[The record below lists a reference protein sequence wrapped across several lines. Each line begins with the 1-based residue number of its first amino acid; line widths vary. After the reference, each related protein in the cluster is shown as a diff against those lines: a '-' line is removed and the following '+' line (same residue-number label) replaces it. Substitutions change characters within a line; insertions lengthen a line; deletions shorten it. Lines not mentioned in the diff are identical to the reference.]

1 MEAKQVQ
8 YKKTG
13 LLAIKIDPG
22 LNRKLIAVLQLIPKC
37 KRHPAGYWTCPLSY
51 KNVEVL
57 DKHKVKLCPKLQE
70 YLFGKPKEVKLA
82 KVKIK
87 GLKGKLRPYQ
97 NQGVSFLETMGGKG
111 LIADE
116 MGLGKEQPLYCKIL
130 TPSGWKRMGLIQVGD
145 FVIGSDGKP
154 TRVTGVYP
162 QGEKE
167 AYEVLFTDGS
177 RTECGLDHLW
187 NVRDVN
193 RRYKRLPFVTKTTK
207 ELLERGLQ
215 YPHGGNKWDIPL
227 PKAIKFS
234 KKEYKIHPYLLGVLL
249 GDGYLAG
256 TSIEFSNPDRD
267 NDITERIKTYFI
279 PQGCQFKKDN
289 REQHCSQHRII
300 RKEGKES
307 PILTEIRRLKLAV
320 TSKDKFIPRLY
331 KIGSVRQRLE
341 LLKGLMDTDGTVTS
355 KGVAIFCTTSP
366 KLANDVVEI
375 VRSLGGVSYVKEYAS
390 EFRVPMFLDYCPFYT
405 QRKRKAWKQTIKQ
418 IGNSHGR
425 RGKFI
430 KEINYVGKTKQQCI
444 SVSNADGLYI
454 TDDYVVTHNTIQ
466 AIAYMQLHPELRPA
480 IVIVPGCVKYK
491 WEREIIKWMGKPGQI
506 QILQGQTADEKITG
520 DIIIANYDILHYWRT
535 KLYKAGFK
543 TVIIDEVQYIK
554 NNTAKR
560 TNVVIRLGKKAKA
573 VIGLSGTPIEN
584 RPIELYNFIRICKP
598 KLFKDRFS
606 FGLEYCGAYN
616 GQYGWNFN
624 GASNTIKLNKLLR
637 EHIMIRR
644 LKKDV
649 LKELPEIQYNVIPLS
664 LSNAKD
670 YDRAKTDFIEFV
682 KETKGIK
689 AASAA
694 ERAQT
699 LAQLAELKKLAAIG
713 KYQEAIQW
721 IDDFLE
727 TGQKL
732 VVAYWHKEIGNMFM
746 SKYGTMAVKIDGS
759 VSNKDKIAQ
768 KFQTNK
774 KIKIAFVNMKAG
786 GVGLDL
792 FAASNIVIFEY
803 PWSPSLIAQVIAR
816 IHRIGQTSNK
826 VSAHYMVGIDS
837 IDDKLVQ
844 ILDKKQNIITQ
855 VMDGKNVDEEYLI
868 SELIDNIMN

>member
-70 YLFGKPKEVKLA
+70 YLFGKPKEVKLQ

-116 MGLGKEQPLYCKIL
+116 MGLGK
-130 TPSGWKRMGLIQVGD
+130 
-145 FVIGSDGKP
+145 
-154 TRVTGVYP
+154 
-162 QGEKE
+162 
-167 AYEVLFTDGS
+167 
-177 RTECGLDHLW
+177 
-187 NVRDVN
+187 
-193 RRYKRLPFVTKTTK
+193 
-207 ELLERGLQ
+207 
-215 YPHGGNKWDIPL
+215 
-227 PKAIKFS
+227 
-234 KKEYKIHPYLLGVLL
+234 
-249 GDGYLAG
+249 
-256 TSIEFSNPDRD
+256 
-267 NDITERIKTYFI
+267 
-279 PQGCQFKKDN
+279 
-289 REQHCSQHRII
+289 
-300 RKEGKES
+300 
-307 PILTEIRRLKLAV
+307 
-320 TSKDKFIPRLY
+320 
-331 KIGSVRQRLE
+331 
-341 LLKGLMDTDGTVTS
+341 
-355 KGVAIFCTTSP
+355 
-366 KLANDVVEI
+366 
-375 VRSLGGVSYVKEYAS
+375 
-390 EFRVPMFLDYCPFYT
+390 
-405 QRKRKAWKQTIKQ
+405 
-418 IGNSHGR
+418 
-425 RGKFI
+425 
-430 KEINYVGKTKQQCI
+430 
-444 SVSNADGLYI
+444 
-454 TDDYVVTHNTIQ
+454 TIQ

-491 WEREIIKWMGKPGQI
+491 WEREIIKWMCKPGQI
-506 QILQGQTADEKITG
+506 QILQGQSADEKING

-746 SKYGTMAVKIDGS
+746 SKYGTIAVKIDGS

-768 KFQTNK
+768 QFQTSK

-792 FAASNIVIFEY
+792 FAASNMVIFEY

-855 VMDGKNVDEEYLI
+855 VMDGKNVHEEYLI